1 MKLSLI
7 ESRLFG
13 RICYGFRRDE
23 LELVEIVPGE
33 ASVVKNIFDLYRS
46 GNSLES
52 IQSYLF
58 EHKILSP
65 SGNEKWSRDVI
76 NKILNNGKY
85 TKGIVDFE
93 EFCDV
98 HFMKKANCRNSLLL
112 ESRMEKCQKQP
123 KTNLNGHMQYLKKS
137 F

>member
-13 RICYGFRRDE
+13 RVCYGFRRDKQGF
-23 LELVEIVPGE
+23 VEIVPEE
-33 ASVVKNIFDLYRS
+33 AEVVKNIFALYRS
-46 GNSLES
+46 GYSLEA

-58 EHKILSP
+58 KRSIASP

-93 EFCDV
+93 EFFDV
-98 HFMKKANCRNSLLL
+98 HFMKKANCRNS
-112 ESRMEKCQKQP
+112 
-123 KTNLNGHMQYLKKS
+123 
-137 F
+137 